1 MKYLDKISDAKDLV
15 MKEYVDDA
23 TQNLDIETPLA
34 NVIANKSIHG
44 IYAGTGTPAAS
55 LGDNG
60 DVYIHYTD

>member
-1 MKYLDKISDAKDLV
+1 MANQISQGDQ
-15 MKEYVDDA
+15 YS
-23 TQNLDIETPLA
+23 
-34 NVIANKSIHG
+34 IAMASKFNGAPVG